1 VPRILRVVP
10 IFCGER
16 SALIEP
22 LSQKLEEMFH
32 LEVEVHPPTFDPE
45 LAFDSARGQYNSRL
59 LLAQLLREDP
69 AGQGSAEA
77 GASETAAGP
86 VRPAHRILGIANVD
100 LFIAVLTFV
109 FGEAQLDDRAAVV
122 SAYRLDNQL
131 YGLPA
136 DPHLLFERL
145 SKESIHELGHTF
157 GLLHCTDDHC
167 VMASSTYV
175 EEIDLKGEW
184 FCDDC
189 RAILRAR
196 GELRDGVATG
206 SNGGLTGRWLA
217 KRRS

>member
-1 VPRILRVVP
+1 MPRILRVVP

-16 SALIEP
+16 TALIEP
-22 LSQKLEEMFH
+22 LSQRLAEVFH

-45 LAFDSARGQYNSRL
+45 LTFDPARGQYNSRL
-59 LLAQLLREDP
+59 LLAQLLQENLVGD
-69 AGQGSAEA
+69 
-77 GASETAAGP
+77 GASEPGAGAA
-86 VRPAHRILGIANVD
+86 RPAHRILGVANVD

-136 DPHLLFERL
+136 DQRLLFERL
-145 SKESIHELGHTF
+145 SKEAIHELGHTF
-157 GLLHCTDDHC
+157 GLLHCTDDQC

-175 EEIDLKGEW
+175 EEIDLKGDE

-189 RAILRAR
+189 RANLRAR
-196 GELRDGVATG
+196 AVLPGGTPAGT
-206 SNGGLTGRWLA
+206 NGGLASRWLA